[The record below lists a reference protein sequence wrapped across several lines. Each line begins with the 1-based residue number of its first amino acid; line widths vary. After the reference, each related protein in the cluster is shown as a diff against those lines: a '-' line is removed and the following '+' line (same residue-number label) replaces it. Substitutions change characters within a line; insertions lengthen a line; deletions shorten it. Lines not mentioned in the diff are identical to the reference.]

1 MVVRGLQEAKTE
13 AEQMILVTEKFL
25 QKNELLLSN
34 DEILTTKNLLLE
46 LKNSLLQTERNLI
59 HQRMDEL
66 NQFTRPFAERVMDIA
81 IADAMKGKKI
91 GV

>member
-1 MVVRGLQEAKTE
+1 MTE
-13 AEQMILVTEKFL
+13 E
-25 QKNELLLSN
+25 
-34 DEILTTKNLLLE
+34 EISTTKNFLIE
-46 LKNSLLQTERNLI
+46 LKNSLQQPERNLI

-91 GV
+91 LE